1 MRKLCNSWWP
11 VILLNGAILGIPLRL
26 QAQNAWPLA
35 VDVAAGTSHGWGG
48 EYRERTGGAVSLTIT
63 NDHAHAAT
71 RTFTAGYSR
80 IGGDND
86 MCLMAPGDP
95 GRCLGDFPS
104 TYHMGLLFGASYRL
118 GAASVRAFGGPAFFV
133 GDAAPG
139 LGPQAQLDVAVGVP
153 HVELVAGYRASA
165 IFRGEGETQGLGS
178 WLIGLRFR

>member
-1 MRKLCNSWWP
+1 MSRIDNLSWTMALLIGGLLAGPRESHAQSMWP
-11 VILLNGAILGIPLRL
+11 VS
-26 QAQNAWPLA
+26 
-35 VDVAAGTSHGWGG
+35 VDIAAGTSHGWGG
-48 EYRERTGGAVSLTIT
+48 TYRENSGGAVSLTIT
-63 NDHAHAAT
+63 NAHAHVAT
-71 RTFTAGYSR
+71 RAFTAGYSR

-86 MCLMAPGDP
+86 MCLMAPGDASQ
-95 GRCLGDFPS
+95 CVGDFPS

-118 GAASVRAFGGPAFFV
+118 GAASVRAFSGPAFFV

-178 WLIGLRFR
+178 WLFGLRFR